1 LRKTKEIF
9 LVFGGEEELIVK
21 SYNDASF
28 QIDVDD
34 SKSQYGFV
42 FCLKGGAV
50 SWKNSKQDIVVDSTM
65 KDEYIAASEAVKKI
79 VWIRIFFSE
88 LSFVPSAFSP
98 MDLYYDNSGAIAQA
112 KEHRT
117 HKKAKHV
124 L

>member
-1 LRKTKEIF
+1 
-9 LVFGGEEELIVK
+9 
-21 SYNDASF
+21 
-28 QIDVDD
+28 
-34 SKSQYGFV
+34 
-42 FCLKGGAV
+42 
-50 SWKNSKQDIVVDSTM
+50 M

-117 HKKAKHV
+117 HKRSNMYYDVTISSAKSLIEV
-124 L
+124 M